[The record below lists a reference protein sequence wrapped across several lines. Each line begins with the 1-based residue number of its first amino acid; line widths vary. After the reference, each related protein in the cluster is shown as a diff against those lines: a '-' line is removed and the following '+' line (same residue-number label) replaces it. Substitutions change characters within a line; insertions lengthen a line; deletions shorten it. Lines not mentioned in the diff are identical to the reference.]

1 MAEENFLF
9 SNLES
14 ILSKLDGTNAIE
26 NNNLSAIL
34 LNDDVNLTQSENC
47 VILENTVDFIRGT
60 GRFSRV

>member
-9 SNLES
+9 SNLEF

-26 NNNLSAIL
+26 NNLSAIL
-34 LNDDVNLTQSENC
+34 LNSDVNLTQSENC
-47 VILENTVDFIRGT
+47 VILENTVDFLRST